1 MEWDEEGLGDESAS
15 PLLPPD
21 DRLWRHPSEVAGAPA
36 HPATSVRG
44 TVATGGGPRIV
55 TAVALTSC
63 LSVLLTIGVV
73 AALRPSA
80 GEPVASGS
88 GSGPAAEP
96 AEPAEPDVADLTSKL
111 RPAIAKVIV
120 RSAAGESSWASGVLM
135 RSDGLVLTSHHVVDG
150 AAAVR
155 VVLDDGRDLVARIV
169 GGDPDTDVAVLDLD
183 GDGFP
188 TAPLASGAVARVGD
202 PAVTIGAGPQVRVS
216 MVSAMH
222 QDAGAGGHRFLDVMR
237 TDRAVEPG
245 CAGGAVVDRDGN
257 VIGIAVAEDLA
268 TPIDV
273 ARSVATQ
280 LLDRGKVVRGWLGI
294 DGETHEDGAVVRSVK
309 GGSPAERAGL
319 LAGDVI
325 VAIDGAAVA
334 SMSAIVVKVRSLAP
348 GASVTLRVERDGT
361 RRDVPVTLAERPIAS

>member
-1 MEWDEEGLGDESAS
+1 VEWDDEGLGDESAS

-36 HPATSVRG
+36 RPATSVRG
-44 TVATGGGPRIV
+44 TVAPGGGPRMV

-88 GSGPAAEP
+88 GSATEP
-96 AEPAEPDVADLTSKL
+96 EAPAEPDVADLTSKL
-111 RPAIAKVIV
+111 RPAIAKVVV
-120 RSAAGESSWASGVLM
+120 RSAAGESSWGSGVLM

-155 VVLDDGRDLVARIV
+155 VILDDGRDLVARIV

-183 GDGFP
+183 GDDFP
-188 TAPLASGAVARVGD
+188 TAPLASGDAVARVGD

-245 CAGGAVVDRDGN
+245 CSGGAVVDRDGN

-280 LLDRGKVVRGWLGI
+280 LLGSGKVVRGWLGI
-294 DGETHEDGAVVRSVK
+294 DGETHEDGAIVRSVK
-309 GGSPAERAGL
+309 GDSPAERAGL

-334 SMSAIVVKVRSLAP
+334 SMSAVVVRVRSLAP
-348 GASVTLRVERDGT
+348 GAAVTLRVERDGT
-361 RRDVPVTLAERPIAS
+361 RLDVPVTLAEKPIPS